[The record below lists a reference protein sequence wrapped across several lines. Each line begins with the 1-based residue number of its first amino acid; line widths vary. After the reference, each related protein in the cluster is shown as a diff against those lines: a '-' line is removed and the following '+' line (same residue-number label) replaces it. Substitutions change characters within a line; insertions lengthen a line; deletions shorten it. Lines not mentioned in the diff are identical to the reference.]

1 VSFEELIELTA
12 QHHIAEPKDWAKIFF
27 GMSEPLL
34 TLIEEKIGEPLIKPE
49 SFWRAIGWLR
59 ETIEQGR
66 FKPASWTDSE
76 GRIVWCYPLPV
87 SRSPTLQTCTQ
98 VPSPVF
104 GPLLTDWLSELAKQ
118 EVVEQRRQSLLA
130 TLRRNLE
137 GIEGQIAELQKRLQE
152 AHEADKYRKWGELL
166 LTFAHEI
173 PKDAKEAIV
182 TDYSSDPPQQLS
194 IPIPEGKTTTEA
206 AQHYFAL
213 YRKLKSA
220 AENLPSILEKLRKRA
235 DELRKLLGQVE
246 SADERQLTELSVQLP
261 RALQSLSV
269 SPQRTQPERDG
280 DFLRFTV
287 SGGYE
292 VWVGR
297 NAEANSKLLRVARPD
312 DFWFHVKGAP
322 GSHALLRVQ
331 KRGEEVPPKAIKEA
345 AQLAAFYSSRRTS
358 SWVEVD
364 YTRARYVRPA
374 KGQKGL
380 AFYTNFKTIAVEPKL
395 PTEGD

>member
-12 QHHIAEPKDWAKIFF
+12 QHRIAEPKDWAKIFF

-34 TLIEEKIGEPLIKPE
+34 TLIEEKVGEPLIKPE
-49 SFWRAIGWLR
+49 SFWRAIVWLR

-87 SRSPTLQTCTQ
+87 SRPPTLQTCTQ

-104 GPLLTDWLSELAKQ
+104 GPILTDWLSELAKQ

-173 PKDAKEAIV
+173 PNDAKEAIV

-331 KRGEEVPPKAIKEA
+331 KRGEEVPQKAIKEA